1 MRMNPADQCIL
12 KHLLSVCLIHRYLRS
27 HSHEGPDLVYSAGL
41 LRRGERVDDEA
52 SERLMV

>member
-41 LRRGERVDDEA
+41 LRRGERINDEA